1 LRTALRWQVKQSPDF
16 SHTGARRGRLSPDDR
31 WHRRCWS
38 KSARCSPSP
47 SQTAS
52 WPRPRGRRRR
62 NDVGGRIIIIGN
74 IRGEPLANHVGGEQT
89 LNIGKA
95 CQIAQIVAPSPGPAV
110 SSVTSAHDV
119 TRQGSAPTRAYYF
132 KLKIMT
138 CKIQSDSSPASL
150 CATMKPIGEHLPLLG
165 RCCRGPDA
173 LDVGLA
179 LRACHARRLRR

>member
-1 LRTALRWQVKQSPDF
+1 MADSSTPKKTGKVRCRWLSSSFWDLDDGPNCEPHSEWQVKQSPDF
-16 SHTGARRGRLSPDDR
+16 SPILGAPRGRLSPGDR

-74 IRGEPLANHVGGEQT
+74 IRGEPLANDVGGEQT

-95 CQIAQIVAPSPGPAV
+95 CQIAQIVAPSPGSAV

-119 TRQGSAPTRAYYF
+119 TR
-132 KLKIMT
+132 
-138 CKIQSDSSPASL
+138 
-150 CATMKPIGEHLPLLG
+150 
-165 RCCRGPDA
+165 
-173 LDVGLA
+173 
-179 LRACHARRLRR
+179 